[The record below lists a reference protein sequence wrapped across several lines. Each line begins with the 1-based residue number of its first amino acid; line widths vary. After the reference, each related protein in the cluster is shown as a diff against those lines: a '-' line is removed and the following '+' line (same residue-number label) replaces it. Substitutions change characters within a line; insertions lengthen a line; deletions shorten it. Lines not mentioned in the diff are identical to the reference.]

1 MRAESVMAASVTT
14 AHGGPEVIEYH
25 TDWPRPVPGPDEVLV
40 RVTAAAVNNTD
51 LWSRLGAYGTAAD
64 PDAVAGWR
72 GVPLD
77 FPLIQGGDIAG
88 VAVEVGE
95 DVPSSWIGRRVI
107 VDPIATYEDGFPA
120 EIVGSEVDGGFAG
133 YHVSAAGRIH
143 DVSGSPL
150 TDEQLACLPIAYG
163 TAMGMVERGAC
174 RAGER
179 VLVTGAS
186 GGVGLAAVQIL
197 VGRGCRVVALTSA
210 GKEDLVARYEPAA
223 IVVRDD
229 LGNTEVPEVDAILD
243 VVGGGDFAWTLDR
256 LRTGGRLVIAGAI
269 AGPVVD
275 IDLRRLYLRN
285 RRLIGSTMHTT
296 DHFAALAELARQGVI
311 EPLVADVFPLAEVP
325 AAQERFTRKDFVGK
339 LVVTPPGP

>member
-14 AHGGPEVIEYH
+14 AHGGLEVIEYH
-25 TDWPRPVPGPDEVLV
+25 TDWPRPVPGPDQVLV

-64 PDAVAGWR
+64 PDGVAGWR

-95 DVPSSWIGRRVI
+95 GAPSAWIGRRVI

-143 DVSGSPL
+143 DVSDSPL

-210 GKEDLVARYEPAA
+210 GKEDLVARYEPEV

-229 LGNTEVPEVDAILD
+229 LGTTEVPEVDAILD

-296 DHFAALAELARQGVI
+296 DHFAALAELARDGVI

-339 LVVTPPGP
+339 LVVTPPGS